1 MMKAKHN
8 KKRNTAFVYEAL
20 LREGTLAILKQDE
33 EKHQKIISILKKHF
47 TADSLLRA
55 DLDCYRSL
63 YEGVIEDRKMSA
75 QIIAETKR
83 RKEALDASQLFK
95 EQTALIND
103 INREVSSS
111 VFMNYVPNY
120 KTLAT
125 IAQMFSSKTSPKNKV
140 ILESHIIESM
150 LGVPQEETHD
160 MEIDDVVYKTLV
172 KKFNDKYDNH
182 LLEEQRTLLSC
193 YINSFSDNALELKN
207 FLNEEIAR
215 ISKKLKEAKNT
226 ELIQADEAM
235 LNQTDSLITKLRS
248 YRTAAPDEEVINT
261 VLKTQQ
267 LVKEIFEDGSSN

>member
-20 LREGTLAILKQDE
+20 LREGTLAILKHDE
-33 EKHQKIISILKKHF
+33 ENHHKIITLLKKHF

-63 YEGVIEDRKMSA
+63 YEGVVRDRDMSS
-75 QIIAETKR
+75 QIISEAKR
-83 RKEALDASQLFK
+83 KKEAIDAPQLFK

-103 INREVSSS
+103 INREISTT

-125 IAQMFSSKTSPKNKV
+125 IAQMFSAKTSPKNKV

-150 LGVPQEETHD
+150 LGVPDSPPPTA
-160 MEIDDVVYKTLV
+160 EIDDVVYKTLV
-172 KKFNDKYDNH
+172 KKFNDKYDNQ
-182 LLEEQRTLLSC
+182 LLDEQRTLLAC

-215 ISKKLKEAKNT
+215 ISEMLRKASKSEI
-226 ELIQADEAM
+226 IQSDEAM
-235 LNQTDSLITKLRS
+235 SNKTNTLIVKLES
-248 YRTAAPDEEVINT
+248 YRRAAPDEDVINT
-261 VLKTQQ
+261 VLRTQQ
-267 LVKEIFEDGSSN
+267 LVKEIFEDGNRN

>member
-1 MMKAKHN
+1 MKARHN

-33 EKHQKIISILKKHF
+33 EKRKNIVSLLKRHF
-47 TADSLLRA
+47 NTDSLLRV

-63 YEGVIEDRKMSA
+63 YEGVISDRQLSH
-75 QIIAETKR
+75 QIVAEAKKR
-83 RKEALDASQLFK
+83 KDTLDSSKLFK

-103 INREVSSS
+103 INREISTT

-140 ILESHIIESM
+140 ILEAHVVEGM
-150 LGVPQEETHD
+150 LGIPADKQEDT
-160 MEIDDVVYKTLV
+160 EIDDVVYRTLV
-172 KKFNDKYDNH
+172 KKFNEKYDSS
-182 LLEEQRTLLSC
+182 LLDEQRELLAC
-193 YINSFSDNALELKN
+193 YINSFADNALELKN

-215 ISKKLKEAKNT
+215 VSNKLKESFSVEVIK
-226 ELIQADEAM
+226 QDEAM
-235 LNQTDSLITKLRS
+235 IEKTNKLITKLES
-248 YRTAAPDEEVINT
+248 YRGMPPNEEVIST

-267 LVKEIFEDGSSN
+267 IVKDIFEDGSCN